1 MFTRQFWTL
10 TAERAVKTFAQALAA
25 VLAASGVGLL
35 SADWK
40 VALSTAGMATVVSVL
55 TSVASSGVGPA
66 DSPSLVPTDR
76 PLPTSPDQT
85 APVVPIE
92 LNQENGPGQRA
103 A

>member
-66 DSPSLVPTDR
+66 NSPSLVPT
-76 PLPTSPDQT
+76 SPEQT
-85 APVVPIE
+85 APVVPIGQ
-92 LNQENGPGQRA
+92 NQENGLGQRA